1 MHGLIQLKSVFYY
14 SIINN
19 IFIIYTA
26 ACPQE
31 KNSNEHLCTIEYIYT
46 SYANS
51 LKLVSKAMQNIRYL
65 CRKR

>member
-46 SYANS
+46 SYANAQQ
-51 LKLVSKAMQNIRYL
+51 LKTRLKSNAKFMP
-65 CRKR
+65 